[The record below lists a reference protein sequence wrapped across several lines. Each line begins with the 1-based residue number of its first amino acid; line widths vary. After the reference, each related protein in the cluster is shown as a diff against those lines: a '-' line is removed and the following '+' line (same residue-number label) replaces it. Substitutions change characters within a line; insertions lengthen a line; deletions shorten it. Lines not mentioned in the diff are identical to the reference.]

1 MLRPPKLA
9 RGMCVVA
16 KEGWGWRM
24 PRHVRVV
31 WEGVR
36 TEGKGDKGDKGER
49 GNKGDKGER
58 GNKGDREIKV

>member
-1 MLRPPKLA
+1 MRGVGVLRPPKLA

-36 TEGKGDKGDKGER
+36 TEGKGDKGDKGV
-49 GNKGDKGER
+49 
-58 GNKGDREIKV
+58 RELRE